1 MNKNYDAIII
11 GAGAAGLICAFQA
24 GKRGRRILII
34 EKSKNIAEKIN
45 GTYHFVSPKY
55 LQTYVNEFAYR
66 YNRRNQANPLF
77 SSVLSKAV
85 MPF

>member
-1 MNKNYDAIII
+1 
-11 GAGAAGLICAFQA
+11 L
-24 GKRGRRILII
+24 
-34 EKSKNIAEKIN
+34 KSQKNIAEKIN

-77 SSVLSKAV
+77 SSVLAKAV